1 MSKCSKCAADVP
13 EDALF
18 CGTCGQSMPTGATV
32 PGEPMG
38 VLRVE
43 STIDE
48 PGDGTP
54 PAMPA
59 DDTATLPVGTIVDR
73 KYGIVRVLGRGGM
86 GVIYLARDVHT
97 DHDVVLKAVRRELAH
112 RPDLR
117 ARMLAEGR
125 ALAHI
130 DHPNVVRLNAVVA
143 QGEDLWLVMQYIDGE
158 TLDKIVASHKAAGG
172 MPIAAA
178 LGLFRQVAAG
188 VGAAHK
194 EGVIHRDL
202 KPANVIVRKKDGV
215 AKVMDFGIAKLPN
228 KPDGAITKGVI
239 GSLWYMS
246 PEQVKGRRDL
256 DARVDVYALGILLYQ
271 MLVGRVP
278 FNGASEYEIMKL
290 QAEAPMPFARASR
303 ADVPAELD
311 AIIQRAC
318 QKERDARFPG
328 CDELL
333 AALEAHVASGGARAR
348 SPDASGGFSPI
359 APDVRPPVPPAPP
372 APTAPDDDGSAVLVR
387 DLVKSAADKPLGAPS
402 AAAEGAARPDT
413 PSPTKVDVAAVPP
426 AAGAEP
432 ANPTLEPIDV
442 EVLGPAD
449 ESRVEGATPI
459 EEELAHGA
467 NAAEDVA
474 PPRRQPSSAALTI
487 SDASSSSRPPPLTPP
502 PITPDPSPATVD
514 AADPTSD
521 GHDVTTAGAVAP
533 VVPPKGRS
541 AAWIALPLALL
552 LLGGG
557 ATAAVVSGAVA
568 NPFVEPPPRK
578 TAAPLP
584 TVAPPPVA
592 SSSAPPAK
600 RPIEALAGSWAG
612 NGRAL
617 EAVVDGD
624 VLEFRVKDPAQF
636 APQDYAEGEARSA
649 PRATDEPNVFVV
661 EDHIRPNPPSGKA
674 YDARSRGTC
683 QEVWT
688 QANGEPLHARF
699 DGARLSVDFAKIEPT
714 QANFVVEGVKITSCV
729 GLRDL
734 KAGKVVSTLTRAE

>member
-18 CGTCGQSMPTGATV
+18 CGGCGQSMPTGATV

-59 DDTATLPVGTIVDR
+59 EDTATLPVGTVVDR
-73 KYGIVRVLGRGGM
+73 KYAIVRVLGRGGM

-97 DHDVVLKAVRRELAH
+97 DHEVVLKAVRRELAH

-158 TLDKIVASHKAAGG
+158 TLDKLVASHKAAGG

-178 LGLFRQVAAG
+178 LGLFRQVASG
-188 VGAAHK
+188 VGAAHN

-290 QAEAPMPFARASR
+290 QAEAPMPLARASR
-303 ADVPAELD
+303 ADVPAALD

-318 QKERDARFPG
+318 EKERDARFPG

-333 AALEAHVASGGARAR
+333 AALDAHVTSGVARAASADR
-348 SPDASGGFSPI
+348 SSFSPV

-372 APTAPDDDGSAVLVR
+372 APTAPDEPASVPSKYVEPPKAEAV
-387 DLVKSAADKPLGAPS
+387 SAA
-402 AAAEGAARPDT
+402 RTDT
-413 PSPTKVDVAAVPP
+413 PAPAKADVAEPP

-432 ANPTLEPIDV
+432 ANPTLEPVDV

-449 ESRVEGATPI
+449 ESRVEGGTPI
-459 EEELAHGA
+459 TDEPAKDPSPLAA
-467 NAAEDVA
+467 DVA
-474 PPRRQPSSAALTI
+474 IAARRPQSSAALTI

-502 PITPDPSPATVD
+502 PITPDPSSATVD
-514 AADPTSD
+514 AADPASD
-521 GHDVTTAGAVAP
+521 GNDVTTAGAVAP
-533 VVPPKGRS
+533 VVPPRGRS
-541 AAWIALPLALL
+541 AVWIALPLALL

-557 ATAAVVSGAVA
+557 ATAAVMSGAVA
-568 NPFVEPPPRK
+568 NPFVQPPPLK

-584 TVAPPPVA
+584 SLAPPPVA

-600 RPIEALAGSWAG
+600 RPIEALAGSWTG

-624 VLEFRVKDPAQF
+624 VLEFRVTDPAQF
-636 APQDYAEGEARSA
+636 APQDYAQGEARFA
-649 PRATDEPNVFVV
+649 LRATDEPNVFVV
-661 EDHIRPNPPSGKA
+661 EDHIRPNPPSGKSF
-674 YDARSRGTC
+674 DARSRGTC

-688 QANGEPLHARF
+688 HANGEPLRARF